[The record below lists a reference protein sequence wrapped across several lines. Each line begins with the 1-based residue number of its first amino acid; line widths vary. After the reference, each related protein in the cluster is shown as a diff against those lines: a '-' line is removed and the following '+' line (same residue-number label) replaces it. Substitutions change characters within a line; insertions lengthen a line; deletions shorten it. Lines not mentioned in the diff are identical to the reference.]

1 MQKFLFGLIF
11 VVLFSSFSTPSLAAK
26 KRVYGSV
33 STVSTS
39 SKSVAVSPRLRR
51 DRGALLL
58 NISGLSSTKSV
69 TYELTYTGS
78 GQDQGVFGTIDP
90 ATSGN
95 STSRSLYFGT
105 CSHNVCTPHYGVT
118 GVRLSVI
125 IKTSAG
131 KTITRRYRIK
141 T

>member
-1 MQKFLFGLIF
+1 MKKLIF
-11 VVLFSSFSTPSLAAK
+11 CLVFAVLFLATPSSSEAAK
-26 KRVYGSV
+26 KRVYGSTSV
-33 STVSTS
+33 VSTS

-58 NISGLSSTKSV
+58 NVSGLSGAKSL

-78 GQDQGVFGTIDP
+78 GQDQGVFGSIDP
-90 ATSGN
+90 ATSGA

-105 CSHNVCTPHYGVT
+105 CSHNVCNPHT
-118 GVRLSVI
+118 GVKNARLAVT
-125 IKTSAG
+125 IKTNAG